1 VRFPVATVADPRLAP
16 YAALGDP
23 ARLAREGRF
32 VAEGRLVL
40 QRLVAAGGYDIDSVV
55 VSPAAA
61 AQLAEALDRLDPTV
75 PVYVAPT
82 ALLEQLTGFNVHR
95 GSLALV
101 RRPVMRPL
109 EEVLPRRT
117 LPALL
122 VVLERVANPD
132 NVGGVF
138 RNALAFGASGVLV
151 DPATAD
157 PLYRKAIRTSMAAT
171 LTVPWSRCADWP
183 GDLARLAAAGIDV
196 VALVTERDA
205 PPLGGAGVLPPP
217 ADLGGRA
224 AASAGDAA
232 TGPPASGSNPVAN
245 RLANPASRI
254 ALLVGHEG
262 DGLSAPALAHAT
274 RRVRIPMAPGADSLN
289 AATATGIALHYFAH
303 ACGTISSA

>member
-1 VRFPVATVADPRLAP
+1 VRFPVTNVADPRLAP

-40 QRLVAAGGYDIDSVV
+40 QRLVAAGSYDIDSVV

-61 AQLAEALDRLDPTV
+61 AQLAEALDRLDPAV

-82 ALLEQLTGFNVHR
+82 ALLEQLTGFNIHR
-95 GSLALV
+95 GCLALV
-101 RRPVMRPL
+101 RRPVMRSL
-109 EEVLPRRT
+109 EELLPPRT

-138 RNALAFGASGVLV
+138 RNALAFGASAVLV

-171 LTVPWSRCADWP
+171 LAVPWSRCADWP
-183 GDLARLAAAGIDV
+183 GDLARLAAAGLDV
-196 VALVTERDA
+196 VALVTDLDA
-205 PPLGGAGVLPPP
+205 PPLGGAGAPPP

-224 AASAGDAA
+224 AEPARDDA
-232 TGPPASGSNPVAN
+232 TGAPASGSNPVAS
-245 RLANPASRI
+245 RRANPVPRI

-262 DGLSAPALAHAT
+262 DGLSAPALAHAA

-289 AATATGIALHYFAH
+289 AATATGIALYHFAH